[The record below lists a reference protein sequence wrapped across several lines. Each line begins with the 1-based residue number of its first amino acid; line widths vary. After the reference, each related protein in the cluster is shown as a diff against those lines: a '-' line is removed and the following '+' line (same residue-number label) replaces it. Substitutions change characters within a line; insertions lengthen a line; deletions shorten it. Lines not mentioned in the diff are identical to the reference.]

1 MRVFRVVTSWVLIL
15 AAATAVEARQRRW
28 YELYDEAIRHVQ
40 QGQWNEAEQKLLQAM
55 KSGTR
60 SGRSV
65 LRYGSLRDDY
75 FPEFYLGVIYLKTGR
90 AQEALQQFAAAR
102 KANLNPQDSE
112 FRSIAD
118 YESEATK
125 ATSRAAAPTTPA
137 APVPT
142 APAPAPAPA
151 PNYGEQI
158 GKLLATARAQLAQRN
173 YNEAEQSANSARDIA
188 VKQSLAPERTQAEAF
203 LREVNG
209 GRIASRVEEALT
221 RRDPQAARRE
231 LNALVAAL
239 PDYRVDGLRTR
250 IEQLENEGRV
260 AAAGAVSK
268 QFEEALSVART
279 QLTQGN
285 FDVATQRAT
294 TARDLAIKQNLA
306 AERTRAEAL
315 LREVGAARLAA
326 RVEDAVKRRDP
337 AAARRELDAVTAAFP
352 DYNVSSLRDSVAVL
366 ERQVRG
372 EQLQRNAMR
381 AFFGG
386 SYQQALAA
394 LAEAEKL
401 NALTARGYFYRACSL
416 AAQAAATAKPAE
428 DRRVADAKRSYA
440 AASRARSE
448 FQQDLRYISPKI
460 RRLLGIS

>member
-1 MRVFRVVTSWVLIL
+1 
-15 AAATAVEARQRRW
+15 
-28 YELYDEAIRHVQ
+28 
-40 QGQWNEAEQKLLQAM
+40 
-55 KSGTR
+55 
-60 SGRSV
+60 
-65 LRYGSLRDDY
+65 
-75 FPEFYLGVIYLKTGR
+75 
-90 AQEALQQFAAAR
+90 
-102 KANLNPQDSE
+102 
-112 FRSIAD
+112 
-118 YESEATK
+118 
-125 ATSRAAAPTTPA
+125 
-137 APVPT
+137 
-142 APAPAPAPA
+142 
-151 PNYGEQI
+151 
-158 GKLLATARAQLAQRN
+158 LLATARAQLAQRN
-173 YNEAEQSANSARDIA
+173 YDDAEKTVTSARDIA
-188 VKQSLAPERTQAEAF
+188 VKQSLAPERTQADAL

-231 LNALVAAL
+231 LNALTTAA

-250 IEQLENEGRV
+250 VEQLENDMRTT
-260 AAAGAVSK
+260 AAAAVGK
-268 QFEEALSVART
+268 QLEDALSGAQS
-279 QLTQGN
+279 QLAQRN
-285 FDVATQRAT
+285 FDAATQRAT
-294 TARDLAIKQNLA
+294 TARDLAIKQNLP

-315 LREVGAARLAA
+315 LREVAAARIAA
-326 RVEDAVKRRDP
+326 RVEDAVRRRDA
-337 AAARRELDAVTAAFP
+337 AAARRELDAVTASFP
-352 DYNVSSLRDSVAVL
+352 EYNASTLRESVVVL

-372 EQLQRNAMR
+372 EQLQRAAMR